1 MAGASPHFKE
11 KSRLMR
17 SGDSL
22 DVHAICHYTEVAAL
36 MGQRLWR
43 CPWAGGGAGNAPL
56 LLRIYSCSDQ
66 ALKSLPIM
74 AIIRTRKGQR
84 WRWGGKLPRAAGS
97 NTVLIKVGVGRRDLK
112 WKLLNGRAITLFW
125 ARTGAQCPALRDG
138 VMNLRRVGWKLDSF
152 PPCYDGSGK
161 AVAQHVHRGPG
172 HVH

>member
-1 MAGASPHFKE
+1 
-11 KSRLMR
+11 
-17 SGDSL
+17 
-22 DVHAICHYTEVAAL
+22 
-36 MGQRLWR
+36 
-43 CPWAGGGAGNAPL
+43 
-56 LLRIYSCSDQ
+56 
-66 ALKSLPIM
+66 M

-97 NTVLIKVGVGRRDLK
+97 NTVLIKVGVSRRDLK
-112 WKLLNGRAITLFW
+112 WKLLNGRVITLFLS
-125 ARTGAQCPALRDG
+125 AAGAQCPALRDG